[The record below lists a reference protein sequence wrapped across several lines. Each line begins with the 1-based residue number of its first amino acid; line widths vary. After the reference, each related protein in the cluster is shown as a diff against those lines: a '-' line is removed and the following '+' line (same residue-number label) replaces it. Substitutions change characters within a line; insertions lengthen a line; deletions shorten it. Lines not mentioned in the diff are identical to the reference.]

1 MKQKIFYLLSVFFI
15 IIIAIACTSKTQKAK
30 LIAEAM
36 AKNEAIKNATIPHPE
51 TIVIDATPEIINV
64 TPEQQIN
71 NKEVI
76 KNAEESQDKK
86 IDNAKGNL
94 IQVEG
99 LVLKEVSELNI
110 KLNTSGS
117 QIDQIIAM
125 KEYVFDNWHYIYD
138 PETGNDTWRSAEATL
153 SLKYNGQYSGDCDD
167 FAILMASFARQIGLK
182 SRMIGGYESDGNGH
196 AFAEFLIPANEIN
209 NNKLYGKDIR
219 NTNEGKWVSLDWFK
233 GTEHEKY
240 THNIRIFDDI

>member
-15 IIIAIACTSKTQKAK
+15 IITAIACTSKTQKAK

-36 AKNEAIKNATIPHPE
+36 AKNEAIKNATLPHPE
-51 TIVIDATPEIINV
+51 TIILDNNPEIIDL
-64 TPEQQIN
+64 TPEQKIN
-71 NKEVI
+71 NTEII
-76 KNAEESQDKK
+76 KKAEESQNKE
-86 IDNAKGNL
+86 IPNTKGSL

-138 PETGNDTWRSAEATL
+138 PETGGDTWRSAEATL

-182 SRMIGGYESDGNGH
+182 SRMIGGYERNGNGH
-196 AFAEFLIPANEIN
+196 AFAEFLIPTYEIN
-209 NNKLYGKDIR
+209 NNKLYGKDFR
-219 NTNEGKWVSLDWFK
+219 NTNDGMWVSLDWFK

-240 THNIRIFDDI
+240 TRNIRIFDDI